1 MICRRLDSIPT
12 NPVQGDNLE
21 DGSGTVGN
29 HLSSGLPHL
38 VCSLGLCLYCENKTG
53 QNRGDL
59 GLEEQTCNTTKK
71 TRNVAQLGSA
81 PALGAGGRGFESR
94 HSDDTDAETTVLRV
108 TTRG

>member
-38 VCSLGLCLYCENKTG
+38 VCSLGLSF
-53 QNRGDL
+53 NRGDL
-59 GLEEQTCNTTKK
+59 GLEEQTCQKHNKK
-71 TRNVAQLGSA
+71 HGMWRSLVAHLLWEQGVAGSN
-81 PALGAGGRGFESR
+81 PAIPTIQARERL
-94 HSDDTDAETTVLRV
+94 VLRV